1 MKHAV
6 ELLKLLYGE
15 KAEQWKNELD
25 DRKLFSN
32 IYYIL
37 LEALQTASTIDNTF
51 IRNAVSVRF
60 REERATLDR
69 ILERFE
75 GKQEI

>member
-1 MKHAV
+1 MKHTV
-6 ELLKLLYGE
+6 ELLKLIYGE
-15 KAEQWKNELD
+15 KAEQWANERD

-37 LEALQTASTIDNTF
+37 LEALQIASTIDNTF
-51 IRNAVSVRF
+51 IRNAVMVKF
-60 REERATLDR
+60 KEDRATMDR

-75 GKQEI
+75 GK

>member
-1 MKHAV
+1 MKHTV

-15 KAEQWKNELD
+15 KAEQWKNERD

-32 IYYIL
+32 MYYIL
-37 LEALQTASTIDNTF
+37 LEALQIACTIDNTF
-51 IRNAVSVRF
+51 IRNAVMVQF
-60 REERATLDR
+60 REDRATLDR

-75 GKQEI
+75 DK